1 MAGAGVTPEVIRKF
15 RMKTDIRAYHLS
27 AKKLVDSGMQ
37 YRREGVPMGIAAM
50 SEYQIFRTDQEIVE
64 QAKLALE

>member
-1 MAGAGVTPEVIRKF
+1 M
-15 RMKTDIRAYHLS
+15 S